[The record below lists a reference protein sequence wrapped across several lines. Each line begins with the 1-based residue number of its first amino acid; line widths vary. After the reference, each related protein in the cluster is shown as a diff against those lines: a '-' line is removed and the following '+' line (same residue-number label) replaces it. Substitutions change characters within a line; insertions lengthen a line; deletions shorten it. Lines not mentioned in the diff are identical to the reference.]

1 MNRFEYVMVLI
12 SIIVGLGITNVLLG
26 VGAIID
32 RRADGP
38 ALRIGRSHPV
48 WLAFVFVWMVQFW
61 WWEFRFSE
69 LRSEWPMGLY
79 FFLVAYAVAVF
90 LLAVI
95 LVPRRWEAVVD
106 LDVYFLKRRRWFYA
120 LLFVATWLDVADGW
134 LKGGNRYLIEDLG
147 LLTWVLWAA
156 QLTAAVV
163 GTRSEKVRTQEILAI
178 TCLVLEVVQGFVT
191 LPVLGF

>member
-12 SIIVGLGITNVLLG
+12 SIVVGLGIANVLMGL
-26 VGAIID
+26 GAIID

-38 ALRIGRSHPV
+38 PIRIGRVHPV

-79 FFLVAYAVAVF
+79 FFLVAYAVTIF
-90 LLAVI
+90 LLAVV
-95 LVPRRWEAVVD
+95 LVPRRWEAVED
-106 LDVYFLKRRRWFYA
+106 LDVYFLKRRAWFFA
-120 LLFVATWLDVADGW
+120 LLLVATCLDVVDGW
-134 LKGGNRYLIEDLG
+134 LKGGSQYLIEDLG
-147 LLTWVLWAA
+147 LLTWVLWAV
-156 QLTAAVV
+156 QLVAVV
-163 GTRSEKVRTQEILAI
+163 VGVRSIRLRTHAILAVAA
-178 TCLVLEVVQGFVT
+178 LVIEVVQGFLT

>member
-12 SIIVGLGITNVLLG
+12 SIIIGLGITHVLLG
-26 VGAIID
+26 LGAIID

-38 ALRIGRSHPV
+38 PIRIGRAHPV

-79 FFLVAYAVAVF
+79 FFLVAYAVALF

-95 LVPRRWEAVVD
+95 LVPRRWEAVQD
-106 LDVYFLKRRRWFYA
+106 LDVYFLNRRRWFYS
-120 LLFVATWLDVADGW
+120 LLLGATGLDIVDGW
-134 LKGGNRYLIEDLG
+134 LKGGSQYLIEDLG
-147 LLTWVLWAA
+147 LGTWALWAVH
-156 QLTAAVV
+156 LLAVAV
-163 GTRSEKVRTQEILAI
+163 GMRSRRVRTHAILAFMA
-178 TCLVLEVVQGFVT
+178 LVLEIVQGFVT